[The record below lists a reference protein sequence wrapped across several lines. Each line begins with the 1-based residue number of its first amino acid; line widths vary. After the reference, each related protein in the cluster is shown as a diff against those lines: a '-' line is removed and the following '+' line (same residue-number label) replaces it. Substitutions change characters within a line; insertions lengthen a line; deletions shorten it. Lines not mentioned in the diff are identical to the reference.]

1 MRARISSLIALP
13 AVVVSLPLWAA
24 EPKPGTGAATQL
36 APSALGGGVLLQTVL
51 FLVLIV
57 GLIVGL
63 GWVVRRMGG
72 MTAGGKGLISVVGGV
87 SLGPRE
93 RAVVI
98 QAGDTRLLVGVAPGR
113 VQTLCIL
120 DGADKNNDISPQ
132 QGGEFKEK
140 LDTELGGKG
149 E

>member
-1 MRARISSLIALP
+1 MRVWITSLA
-13 AVVVSLPLWAA
+13 AAFSLPLWAA
-24 EPKPGTGAATQL
+24 EPKSGAGAATQL

-63 GWVVRRMGG
+63 GWIVRRMGG
-72 MTAGGKGLISVVGGV
+72 MTAGGKGLVSVVGGV

-93 RAVVI
+93 RAVII

-113 VQTLCIL
+113 VQTLCVL
-120 DGADKNNDISPQ
+120 DSADDEKESPPQ
-132 QGGEFKEK
+132 SGEEFKER
-140 LDTELGGKG
+140 LETELGGR
-149 E
+149 EE